1 MFAIASMTKPIT
13 ATAVM
18 ILVDEGK
25 LYLDDP
31 ASKFIPEFKQTAL
44 QTGPPKREITVR
56 DLITHTS
63 GLVGE
68 QRNEGTL
75 AETAAKMARRTLAF
89 EPGSKW
95 QYSPGLSICG
105 RIVEVASG
113 QPYEVFV
120 AERILRPLQMVD
132 TTFFPT
138 PAQQQRLAS
147 LYESAKDKNSLVPAK
162 HWLTDLS
169 AGRTP
174 NPSGGLFSTARD
186 LFRFY
191 QMVLDGGELDGQ
203 RIVSQKSVA
212 EMTQVQTGQLPAGFQ
227 PGSGWGLGWG
237 VVREPQ
243 GQTKTF
249 SPGTYGHGGAFGT
262 QGWVDPQRQMIFVL
276 LVQRTG
282 FGGSDTSLVR
292 EAFQQ
297 LAVDAV
303 KN

>member
-1 MFAIASMTKPIT
+1 
-13 ATAVM
+13 
-18 ILVDEGK
+18 
-25 LYLDDP
+25 
-31 ASKFIPEFKQTAL
+31 
-44 QTGPPKREITVR
+44 
-56 DLITHTS
+56 
-63 GLVGE
+63 
-68 QRNEGTL
+68 
-75 AETAAKMARRTLAF
+75 MARRTLAF
-89 EPGSKW
+89 EPGTKW

-113 QPYEVFV
+113 QPYEEFV
-120 AERILRPLQMVD
+120 AARILRPLQMDD

-138 PAQQQRLAS
+138 PAQQPRLAV
-147 LYESAKDKNSLVPAK
+147 LYQQAQDTKTLVPAK

-169 AGRTP
+169 AGRTA
-174 NPSGGLFSTARD
+174 NPSGGLFSTASD

-191 QMVLDGGELDGQ
+191 QMVLNGGELDGQ

-212 EMTQVQTGQLPAGFQ
+212 DMTRVQTGSLPAGFQ

-243 GQTKTF
+243 GQTKML

-262 QGWVDPQRQMIFVL
+262 QGWVDPQRQMVLVL
-276 LVQRTG
+276 LIQRTG
-282 FGGSDTSLVR
+282 FGGSDTSQVR

-303 KN
+303 RQ